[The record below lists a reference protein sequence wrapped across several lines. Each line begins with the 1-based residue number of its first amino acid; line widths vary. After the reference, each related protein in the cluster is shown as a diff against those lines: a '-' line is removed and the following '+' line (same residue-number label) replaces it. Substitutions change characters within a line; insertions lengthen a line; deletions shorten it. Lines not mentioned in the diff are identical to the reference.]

1 MRYLTL
7 LLPSLRRFLLPFVA
21 LAVIGCSAQA
31 PTSGAATAGLTP
43 LDRRIQNQIRS
54 QLGVPPNVEITL
66 GQRRASDIAGYE
78 TLPVTLSS
86 GERKLSMEMLISK
99 DNKTLA
105 RLEKFDLGTDVMAKI
120 DVAGRPVRGNRAAK
134 VTIVNYDD
142 FQCPFCS
149 RMHETLMGDVLKT
162 YGDKVKIIYKDYPL
176 LSIHPWAMHAAINA
190 NCLNAQKNEAYWDYA
205 DYVHINQQEI
215 MGPQEKRRPLNQQVM
230 TLDKAAF
237 DQGTKYGLDAKTL
250 GACIQAQDEKSVRV
264 AMAEAEG
271 LGVEST
277 PTLFVNG
284 EKMSGALPLNVMRAV
299 LDRALQAEGVTPPET
314 PKVNIVPTPQAL
326 PK

>member
-1 MRYLTL
+1 ML
-7 LLPSLRRFLLPFVA
+7 LHNLRRFLAPFVA

-31 PTSGAATAGLTP
+31 PTTAAPTALE
-43 LDRRIQNQIRS
+43 RRIQNKIRS

-66 GQRRASDIAGYE
+66 GERKSADMAGYDH
-78 TLPVTLSS
+78 LPVTLSA
-86 GERKLSMEMLISK
+86 GERKLNIEMLISK

-105 RLEKFDLGTDVMAKI
+105 RLEKFDLGEDVMSKI
-120 DVAGRPVRGNRAAK
+120 NLQGRPVRGNRDAK
-134 VTIVNYDD
+134 VTIINYDD
-142 FQCPFCS
+142 FQCPFCAQ
-149 RMHETLMGDVLKT
+149 MHATLMTEVLKS

-190 NCLNAQKNEAYWDYA
+190 NCLNEQKTEAYWDYA
-205 DYVHINQQEI
+205 DYVHANQQEI
-215 MGPQEKRRPLNQQVM
+215 MGPQEKRRPMNQQVM

-237 DQGTKYGLDAKTL
+237 DQGTRHNLDSRKLTS
-250 GACIQAQDEKSVRV
+250 CIQAQDEKAVR
-264 AMAEAEG
+264 ASIAEGDG

-284 EKMSGALPLNVMRAV
+284 EKMSGALPLEVLSGV
-299 LDRALQAEGVTPPET
+299 LDRALKAEGINPPER

-326 PK
+326 PKP